1 MKENLCYNGENKQR
15 KDIFMTRIIAVR
27 HAQSEGNLASFCCGH
42 TDISLTP
49 FGVRQAEET
58 ARFLDA
64 YPIDRIY
71 SSDLLRVIM
80 TARPTAERRGME
92 IIPHRG
98 LREINVGDW
107 EGMPHSEL
115 DRRDPARHAW
125 HHDFVN
131 AVCTGGESVRE
142 LFARIRVTVRALA
155 EENDG
160 KTIALFTHATPVRSM
175 LTEWRGQSIEAINE
189 TPWPTNASV
198 TVVDYLDDGSYR
210 LVLAAYDEHLVR
222 AGLVDKKAA
231 AHEKMDVAPKRD
243 SV

>member
-1 MKENLCYNGENKQR
+1 
-15 KDIFMTRIIAVR
+15 MTRIIAVR
-27 HAQSEGNLASFCCGH
+27 HAQSEGNLAHFCCGH

-49 FGVRQAEET
+49 MGMRQAEET

-71 SSDLLRVIM
+71 SSDLLRVVM

-92 IIPHRG
+92 IIRDIG

-115 DRRDPARHAW
+115 DRCDPAREAW

-131 AVCTGGESVRE
+131 AACPGGESVRE
-142 LFARIRVTVRALA
+142 LFARIRLTFRRLA
-155 EENDG
+155 EENNG
-160 KTIALFTHATPVRSM
+160 RTIALFTHATPVRSM
-175 LTEWRGQSIEAINE
+175 LTEWRGQPIEAINQ
-189 TPWPTNASV
+189 TPWPGNASV

-210 LVLAAYDEHLVR
+210 LVLAAHDEHLVQ
-222 AGLVDKKAA
+222 AGVSDAKSL
-231 AHEKMDVAPKRD
+231 RL
-243 SV
+243 

>member
-1 MKENLCYNGENKQR
+1 MKENLCYNEKNSQR
-15 KDIFMTRIIAVR
+15 EDISMTRIIAVR
-27 HAQSEGNLASFCCGH
+27 HAQSEGNLAAFFCGH

-49 FGVRQAEET
+49 FGMRQAEET

-98 LREINVGDW
+98 LREINVGEW
-107 EGMPHSEL
+107 EGMPLSEL
-115 DRRDPARHAW
+115 DRRDPARVIW
-125 HHDFVN
+125 RRDFVN
-131 AVCTGGESVRE
+131 AVCPGGESVRE
-142 LFARIRVTVRALA
+142 LFARIRVTIRALA

-222 AGLVDKKAA
+222 VGLVDKKAA
-231 AHEKMDVAPKRD
+231 AHKKMDVAPKRD

>member
-1 MKENLCYNGENKQR
+1 
-15 KDIFMTRIIAVR
+15 MTRIIAVR
-27 HAQSEGNLASFCCGH
+27 HAQSEGNLAHFCCGH

-49 FGVRQAEET
+49 MGMRQAEET

-71 SSDLLRVIM
+71 SSDLLRVVM

-92 IIPHRG
+92 IIRDIG

-115 DRRDPARHAW
+115 DRCDPARHAW

-131 AVCTGGESVRE
+131 AACPGGESVRE
-142 LFARIRVTVRALA
+142 LFARIRLAFRRLA
-155 EENDG
+155 EENNG
-160 KTIALFTHATPVRSM
+160 RTIALFTHATPVRSM
-175 LTEWRGQSIEAINE
+175 LTEWRGQPIEAINQ
-189 TPWPTNASV
+189 TPWPGNASV

-210 LVLAAYDEHLVR
+210 LVLAAHDEHLVQ
-222 AGLVDKKAA
+222 AGVSDVKKI
-231 AHEKMDVAPKRD
+231 
-243 SV
+243 SL

>member
-1 MKENLCYNGENKQR
+1 
-15 KDIFMTRIIAVR
+15 MTRIIAVR
-27 HAQSEGNLASFCCGH
+27 HAQSEGNLAHFCCGH

-49 FGVRQAEET
+49 LGMRQAEET

-71 SSDLLRVIM
+71 SSDLIRVVM
-80 TARPTAERRGME
+80 TARPTAQRRGME
-92 IIPHRG
+92 IIRDVG

-115 DRRDPARHAW
+115 DRCDPAREAW

-131 AVCTGGESVRE
+131 AVCPGGESVRE
-142 LFARIRVTVRALA
+142 LFARIRLAFRRLA

-160 KTIALFTHATPVRSM
+160 RTIALFTHATPVRSM
-175 LTEWRGQSIEAINE
+175 LTEWRGQPIEAINQ
-189 TPWPTNASV
+189 TPWPGNASV

-210 LVLAAYDEHLVR
+210 LVLAAHDEHLVQ
-222 AGLVDKKAA
+222 AGVSDAKSL
-231 AHEKMDVAPKRD
+231 RL
-243 SV
+243 

>member
-1 MKENLCYNGENKQR
+1 
-15 KDIFMTRIIAVR
+15 MTRIIAVR
-27 HAQSEGNLASFCCGH
+27 HAQSEGNLAAFFCGH

-115 DRRDPARHAW
+115 DRRDPARVTW
-125 HHDFVN
+125 RQDFVN
-131 AVCTGGESVRE
+131 AVCPGGESVRA
-142 LFARIRVTVRALA
+142 LFARIRRTFRELA
-155 EENDG
+155 EENEG
-160 KTIALFTHATPVRSM
+160 KTIAVFTHATPVRSM
-175 LTEWRGQSIEAINE
+175 LTEWRGLPIEAINE

-198 TVVDYLDDGSYR
+198 TVADYLDDGSYR
-210 LVLAAYDEHLVR
+210 LVLADYNEHLIR

>member
-1 MKENLCYNGENKQR
+1 
-15 KDIFMTRIIAVR
+15 MTRIIAVR
-27 HAQSEGNLASFCCGH
+27 HAQSEGNLAHFCCGH

-49 FGVRQAEET
+49 MGMRQAEET

-71 SSDLLRVIM
+71 SSDLLRVVM

-92 IIPHRG
+92 IIRDIG

-115 DRRDPARHAW
+115 DRCDPAREAW

-131 AVCTGGESVRE
+131 AACPGGESVRE
-142 LFARIRVTVRALA
+142 LFARIRLAFRRLA

-160 KTIALFTHATPVRSM
+160 RTIALFTHATPVRSM
-175 LTEWRGQSIEAINE
+175 LTEWRGQPIEAINQ
-189 TPWPTNASV
+189 TPWPGNASV

-210 LVLAAYDEHLVR
+210 LVLAAHDEHLVQ
-222 AGLVDKKAA
+222 AGVSDAKSL
-231 AHEKMDVAPKRD
+231 RL
-243 SV
+243 